1 MGGLRERSIHRLT
14 FYNNNP
20 LHEGTSMATTKTPKA
35 KPPAPGS
42 DTSKSKTGLI
52 IGAVGGVVVL
62 LLIAVVLF
70 ADNEVGAEWG
80 EPVIEGHSLPQ
91 MPNDPQDLSATG
103 IAYPKVTG
111 ENFDGDE
118 VIIENDGR
126 AKAIVFLAHWCP
138 HCQAEVPRVN
148 DWLNAGGG
156 NENVDFYSVSTSMN
170 SGRPNYPPSAW
181 LAPENWQVPIIR
193 DDQVGSVWSAYGA
206 GGFPFW
212 VFTNSDGTVAL
223 RTSGELQIDQLE
235 QIIASLN

>member
-1 MGGLRERSIHRLT
+1 MANAKASKVKT
-14 FYNNNP
+14 
-20 LHEGTSMATTKTPKA
+20 GTPDS
-35 KPPAPGS
+35 GS
-42 DTSKSKTGLI
+42 SGNKTGLI
-52 IGAVGGVVVL
+52 IGVVGAVVVL
-62 LLIAVVLF
+62 LLVAVVVF
-70 ADNEVGAEWG
+70 GNSEVGAEWG
-80 EPVIEGHSLPQ
+80 EPVIEGTSLPQ
-91 MPNDPQDLSATG
+91 MPNDPQDLSAAG
-103 IAYPKVTG
+103 LAYPKVTG
-111 ENFDGDE
+111 EDFEGTE
-118 VIIENDGR
+118 VVIENDGR

-156 NENVDFYSVSTSMN
+156 DPDVDFYSVSTSMN

-181 LAPENWQVPIIR
+181 LSPENWQVPIIR

-223 RTSGELQIDQLE
+223 RTSGELQIEQLE